1 MRIAICD
8 DEKKICLFMKEVINR
23 FYFDSDEEIHINCFE
38 GGKQLLQANLSDI
51 DILFLDIEM
60 PDIMDWMLPK

>member
-38 GGKQLLQANLSDI
+38 GGKQLLQAKKLKLNGRLKI
-51 DILFLDIEM
+51 QEMRQCILQ
-60 PDIMDWMLPK
+60 